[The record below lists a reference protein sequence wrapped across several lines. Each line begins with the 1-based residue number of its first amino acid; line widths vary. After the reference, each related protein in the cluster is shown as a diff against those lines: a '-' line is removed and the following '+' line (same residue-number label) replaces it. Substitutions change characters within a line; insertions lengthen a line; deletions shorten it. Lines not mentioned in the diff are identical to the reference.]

1 MKFSEKYLKVK
12 EIKNSNNYYVEL
24 KIKLITKE
32 IKNKD
37 DIIFFNNLF
46 KNSNIKDQI
55 YIYDIIEE
63 NNILYVISTKEN
75 ISKIEHILNNK
86 SNLQREGIVFN
97 NTKPIT
103 KNEIDHLYKHEN
115 SMCKIRMETIINNE
129 TVNGVGTG
137 FFCLINDNDIPFTK
151 ALFTNNHVLNK
162 KSIEVGKTIVF
173 EFLNNTIELEIS
185 ENRRCF
191 TNEKLDYTCIE
202 IFEDD
207 KFTDSV
213 NFFKIEP
220 NMYKDQALLRN
231 EEIFILQYPNGG
243 ELSFA
248 SGKILEVKKNFLFHS
263 ASTCKG
269 SSGSPII
276 RRYKN
281 NFILGIHFGGLKAN
295 DEYFYYN
302 HAIPIDT
309 IIKDIKKI
317 LFESNTIIA
326 KFKIKED
333 NTEAKIINSY
343 ENAVREGLK
352 LENNSLDNNNEEKIK
367 NCIIFIND
375 DRLKTFEYVHKFPK
389 KGEYI
394 IKYIFRDSLNSTNYM
409 FLKCKNIIELDLSH
423 FNTNNVTNMSGMLQT
438 CESLKKLNLTNFQTK
453 NVRDMSFMFYECES
467 LTSLNLSHLN
477 TEKAIN
483 MDCMFDRCISLKSL
497 DLSNLN
503 ATNVKSMT
511 CMFWGCRSL
520 INLNLA
526 KFRTKNI
533 NNMLKM
539 FCGCN
544 SLPKLDL
551 SDFITDNVTN
561 MQCMFMEC
569 YSLKEINLKSFNT
582 SKVTIMADMFF
593 RCKSLIS
600 LDLSKFTIENLN
612 NMDGMFAECE
622 SLKNLNVSKFDSKNK
637 ISMNWIFSGVKNLQK
652 KNVITNNQN
661 ILNQL

>member
-1 MKFSEKYLKVK
+1 MKFSEKYFKVK
-12 EIKNSNNYYVEL
+12 EIKNSSCYYVEL

-32 IKNKD
+32 IKKKD
-37 DIIFFNNLF
+37 DIIFFNNLL

-63 NNILYVISTKEN
+63 KNILYVISTKEN

-86 SNLQREGIVFN
+86 SNLEREGILFN

-185 ENRRCF
+185 EKRRCF

-220 NMYKDQALLRN
+220 NMYKDKVLLRN
-231 EEIFILQYPNGG
+231 EEIYILQYPNGG

-248 SGKILEVKKNFLFHS
+248 SGKILEVKNNFLLHS

-269 SSGSPII
+269 SSGAPII

-281 NFILGIHFGGLKAN
+281 NFILGIHYGGLKAN

-302 HAIPIDT
+302 QAISIDT
-309 IIKDIKKI
+309 IIKDIKNL

-326 KFKIKED
+326 KFKITED

-343 ENAVREGLK
+343 ENAVREG
-352 LENNSLDNNNEEKIK
+352 ENKSNSLDNNNEEKIK

-375 DRLKTFEYVHKFPK
+375 ERLKTFEYVHKFRK

-394 IKYIFRDSLNSTNYM
+394 IKYIFRDLLNSTNYM
-409 FLKCKNIIELDLSH
+409 FLKCMNIIELDLSH
-423 FNTNNVTNMSGMLQT
+423 FNTNNVTNMSGMLEK
-438 CESLKKLNLTNFQTK
+438 CVSLKNINLTNFQTK
-453 NVRDMSFMFYECES
+453 NARDMSFMFYECES
-467 LTSLNLSHLN
+467 LTSLNLSHFN
-477 TEKAIN
+477 TENVIN
-483 MDCMFDRCISLKSL
+483 MDYMFDRCIFLKSL

-503 ATNVKSMT
+503 ATNVESMIS
-511 CMFWGCRSL
+511 MFWGCTKL
-520 INLNLA
+520 IDLNLT

-533 NNMLKM
+533 INMLKM

-582 SKVTIMADMFF
+582 SKVTIMADMFY

-600 LDLSKFTIENLN
+600 LDLSNFTIENLK
-612 NMDGMFAECE
+612 NMDGMFSECE
-622 SLKNLNVSKFDSKNK
+622 SLKNLNVSKFDSKNE

-652 KNVITNNQN
+652 KNVVTNNQN
-661 ILNQL
+661 ILNKL